1 MKIIG
6 GTEQNFIQETKLF
19 SFILSIFGK
28 QCFINEI
35 HNDIFSSTKD
45 YKMADKSIETDEV
58 FIILLYLTVKSY
70 SLDVCQKLEFFCS
83 LQGTRKKK
91 RFKKNQT
98 TKENPSMKRKLYI
111 IMYKGYDYRCLK
123 AAFVWLSPQKTQ
135 VKKRISTGTELWAL
149 KNRIYKDK
157 NDTFMVQFIDSMKQV
172 DGLDWLY
179 REKKI

>member
-1 MKIIG
+1 MFVKIMG

-83 LQGTRKKK
+83 LQGTSKKK
-91 RFKKNQT
+91 EEKRIKKNQT

-111 IMYKGYDYRCLK
+111 IIYKGYD
-123 AAFVWLSPQKTQ
+123 
-135 VKKRISTGTELWAL
+135 
-149 KNRIYKDK
+149 
-157 NDTFMVQFIDSMKQV
+157 
-172 DGLDWLY
+172 
-179 REKKI
+179 